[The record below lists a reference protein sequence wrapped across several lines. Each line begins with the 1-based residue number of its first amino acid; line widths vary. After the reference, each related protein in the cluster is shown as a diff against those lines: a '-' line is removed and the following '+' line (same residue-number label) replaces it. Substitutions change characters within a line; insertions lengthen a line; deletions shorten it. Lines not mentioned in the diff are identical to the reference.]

1 MTFESKLVVYYS
13 DQRDLSYGQ
22 KLVHQTST
30 DGVTWGDVIDD
41 VVSSDYSF
49 RPGMPVVTKLPNAQY
64 ILTYEFYGAVE
75 GQSSKSFSMLPS
87 SALGAPTT
95 ELTQCALVAPF
106 AVYFKLSNDPLNF
119 ASATGSVLRT
129 SNGYIPI
136 GSPYSVWLPV
146 GGFNGTIVTNAGS
159 SSSVFLNTG
168 LGYGEWIEVNSTAP
182 ASYSRS
188 LVSLL
193 SGEEVLI
200 VGAAPAT
207 GNASLNSLVATKQTI
222 GGKDGA
228 Q

>member
-75 GQSSKSFSMLPS
+75 GQSSKSFSR
-87 SALGAPTT
+87 
-95 ELTQCALVAPF
+95 LTQCALVAPF

-200 VGAAPAT
+200 VGAAPVT

-222 GGKDGA
+222 WEKDGG